1 MTALSA
7 DERQELAQSVR
18 SACERL
24 ASEDRVR
31 AVAYGEGDRGG
42 ADGHSGFDTVLWDV
56 LCNQVGV
63 AAIALPEHLGGAGYG
78 ASALGVVAHEL
89 GRALAPVPFV
99 SSTVLATGLLL
110 DLTERDP
117 DADKRLTGLIE
128 GRRTAA
134 AALTGD
140 GGLWRPSAVTLRAA
154 RSADGWTIDGA
165 VRHVLGGAAADDLVV
180 VAIAEDG
187 EPAVFLLDP
196 AVDGVVAET
205 ERVLDGTR
213 PMATITLS
221 SAPAVR
227 LSGEGPIGDV
237 VDRNVD
243 VALAVLSA
251 EQVGACERV
260 LEIATDYARTREQFG
275 RRIGSFQAIKHKCS
289 DMLVDL
295 EWARSA
301 SQAALEALDDAA
313 DAAAGEADWRASMAK
328 AVCSEALRNAAKAN
342 VQIHGGIGFTWEDS
356 AHLYFR
362 RARTDEVVLGSPGQ
376 HWDRLSALDPST
388 QLPAS
393 PGIQKEPK
401 DLRNVDALRA
411 KIRAFLDNAPKT
423 AGLRNYGPTPTA
435 DDVEPGRTWHRYLA
449 DHGYACLHWP
459 REFGGA
465 AATVTYQAVFAE
477 ECARADVPR
486 QLNITGADLVGPVLI
501 KFGSQEQKDRHL
513 EPIRLGDDVW
523 CQLFSEPGAGSD
535 LAGVRTRAERTP
547 TGWRVDGQKV
557 WSSAAASARF
567 GLLLARTGPDKH
579 RGLSMFVVPM
589 DIPGVTVRPLTQMDG
604 ESKFN
609 EVFFDDAELD
619 EGALIGEVGQGWT
632 VAMVTLG
639 RERLTLGSQAV
650 AMFRLHERMVHAAC
664 DRDLLD
670 PVLSRSMTRLWA
682 RMWLL
687 RYTWQRAIDSGDL
700 TSPAFSVLKL
710 MTSETDQDLGD
721 MATEVLGIDACV
733 DPADDELVHHM
744 LVGRAQTILGGT
756 SEIQRNILGERVLGL
771 PKEPR

>member
-24 ASEDRVR
+24 APEDRVR
-31 AVAYGEGDRGG
+31 AVAYGQGD
-42 ADGHSGFDTVLWDV
+42 HSGFDNVLWDV

-110 DLTERDP
+110 EFTEHDP

-140 GGLWRPSAVTLRAA
+140 GGLWRRSAVTL
-154 RSADGWTIDGA
+154 SAVRIGDGWRIDGT
-165 VRHVLGGAAADDLVV
+165 VRHVLGGSAADDLVV
-180 VAIAEDG
+180 AAVAEDG
-187 EPAVFLLDP
+187 EPALFLLNP
-196 AVDGVVAET
+196 AVDGVVAEA

-227 LSGEGPIGDV
+227 LSGAGPIGDV

-275 RRIGSFQAIKHKCS
+275 RRIGSFQAIKHKCA

-301 SQAALEALDDAA
+301 SQAALEALDGSDA
-313 DAAAGEADWRASMAK
+313 AAAGEADWRASMAK

-362 RARTDEVVLGSPGQ
+362 RARTDEVVLGTPGQ
-376 HWDRLSALDPST
+376 HWDRLSAL
-388 QLPAS
+388 
-393 PGIQKEPK
+393 
-401 DLRNVDALRA
+401 
-411 KIRAFLDNAPKT
+411 
-423 AGLRNYGPTPTA
+423 
-435 DDVEPGRTWHRYLA
+435 
-449 DHGYACLHWP
+449 
-459 REFGGA
+459 
-465 AATVTYQAVFAE
+465 
-477 ECARADVPR
+477 AR
-486 QLNITGADLVGPVLI
+486 
-501 KFGSQEQKDRHL
+501 
-513 EPIRLGDDVW
+513 
-523 CQLFSEPGAGSD
+523 
-535 LAGVRTRAERTP
+535 
-547 TGWRVDGQKV
+547 
-557 WSSAAASARF
+557 
-567 GLLLARTGPDKH
+567 LL
-579 RGLSMFVVPM
+579 
-589 DIPGVTVRPLTQMDG
+589 
-604 ESKFN
+604 
-609 EVFFDDAELD
+609 
-619 EGALIGEVGQGWT
+619 
-632 VAMVTLG
+632 
-639 RERLTLGSQAV
+639 
-650 AMFRLHERMVHAAC
+650 
-664 DRDLLD
+664 
-670 PVLSRSMTRLWA
+670 
-682 RMWLL
+682 
-687 RYTWQRAIDSGDL
+687 
-700 TSPAFSVLKL
+700 
-710 MTSETDQDLGD
+710 
-721 MATEVLGIDACV
+721 
-733 DPADDELVHHM
+733 
-744 LVGRAQTILGGT
+744 
-756 SEIQRNILGERVLGL
+756 
-771 PKEPR
+771 

>member
-1 MTALSA
+1 MTAMSA
-7 DERQELAQSVR
+7 DERRELAQSVR
-18 SACERL
+18 SVCERL
-24 ASEDRVR
+24 ASEERVR
-31 AVAYGEGDRGG
+31 AVAYGEGGL
-42 ADGHSGFDTVLWDV
+42 HTGFDTALWDV

-99 SSTVLATGLLL
+99 SSSVLATGLLL
-110 DLTERDP
+110 DLTENDP

-134 AALTGD
+134 AAVTGD

-154 RSADGWTIDGA
+154 RTGDGWSVDGT
-165 VRHVLGGAAADDLVV
+165 VRHVLGGSAADDLVV
-180 VAIAEDG
+180 VAIDDGG

-196 AVDGVVAET
+196 TVDAVVVEF

-213 PMATITLS
+213 PMATLTLS
-221 SAPAVR
+221 SAPALR
-227 LSGEGPIGDV
+227 LSGDGPLGDV

-243 VALAVLSA
+243 IAVAVLSA

-275 RRIGSFQAIKHKCS
+275 RQIGSFQAIKHKCA

-301 SQAALEALDDAA
+301 SQAALEALDDSS
-313 DAAAGEADWRASMAK
+313 AAAAVESRWRASMAK

-362 RARTDEVVLGSPGQ
+362 RARTDEVVFGTPAQ
-376 HWDRLSALDPST
+376 HWDRLSALDPSES
-388 QLPAS
+388 AS
-393 PGIQKEPK
+393 T
-401 DLRNVDALRA
+401 DVADDANALRA
-411 KIRAFLDNAPKT
+411 EIRSFLESAPRP

-435 DDVEPGRTWHRYLA
+435 VDVEPGRIWHRYLA

-465 AATVTYQAVFAE
+465 AATVASQAVFAE
-477 ECARADVPR
+477 ECARAGVPR

-501 KFGSQEQKDRHL
+501 KFGSPEQKDRYL
-513 EPIRLGDDVW
+513 DPIRVGDDVW

-535 LAGVRTRAERTP
+535 LAGVRTRAERTA
-547 TGWRVDGQKV
+547 TGWRIDGQKV
-557 WSSAAASARF
+557 WSSAAASSRF

-589 DIPGVTVRPLTQMDG
+589 DILGVTVRPLTQMDG

-609 EVFFDDAELD
+609 EVFFDGAELD
-619 EGALIGEVGQGWT
+619 DDALIGEVGQGWT

-650 AMFRLHERMVHAAC
+650 SMFRLHERLVDAAH
-664 DRDLLD
+664 DHGLLD
-670 PVLSRSMTRLWA
+670 PVLLRSMTRLWA

-687 RYTWQRAIDSGDL
+687 RFTWQRAIDSGDL

-721 MATEVLGIDACV
+721 MATDVLGTDVCTN
-733 DPADDELVHHM
+733 PEDDGLVHHM